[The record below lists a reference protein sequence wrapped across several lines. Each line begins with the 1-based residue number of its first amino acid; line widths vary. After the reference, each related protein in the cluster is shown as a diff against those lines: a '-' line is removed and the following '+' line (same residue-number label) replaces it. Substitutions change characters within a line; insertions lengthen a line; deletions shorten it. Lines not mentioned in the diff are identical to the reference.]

1 MLVFGWLILTN
12 VLSVNGNEHDGHL
25 YCKWSHRTTRG
36 KILLIKLAFILGW
49 MYPEKDKLC
58 PFSILHGVPQREMS
72 LKYLM

>member
-1 MLVFGWLILTN
+1 MAILTN
-12 VLSVNGNEHDGHL
+12 VLNVNGNEHDGHSRKYL

-36 KILLIKLAFILGW
+36 KMLLIKLSFILGR